1 MSTDDYEYNFVFKAN
16 FNDRPAYTTK
26 DGTLTLWFLHDSETR
41 KFWYM
46 SREVGNTH
54 NGVFIGK
61 TDDFCPVDVDDWLLW
76 RKSTYTLG
84 ND

>member
-41 KFWYM
+41 KFYPFD
-46 SREVGNTH
+46 S
-54 NGVFIGK
+54 
-61 TDDFCPVDVDDWLLW
+61 
-76 RKSTYTLG
+76 
-84 ND
+84 